1 MDRALLIRLLG
12 EKPANQETQTTYS
25 LAPLKQEEGYRY
37 TEISYQACDGETVQA
52 LLLIPDGVDS
62 EANEKHPTII
72 AHHQHGGRYD
82 AGMLEP
88 AGLCENPANTFALSL
103 CKAGFIVLC
112 PEQIGFG
119 RRREKLADGQYMNGR
134 DNERWFFIQY
144 YLQGRTLLGKCLF
157 DLECAV
163 DVLEQ
168 LPFVDKERIGICGH
182 SMGGLIAYWFGWYE
196 KRIKAIASV
205 CGFSSL
211 ALLQQRHLN
220 HTFTM
225 YLPGILNYGDTPD
238 LLYDICPKPLYL
250 TFGAEDRIF
259 PADATLDIC
268 RKAQSIYTLQEASNQ
283 CIAEVTDDG
292 HVFTEEK
299 QVKAA
304 EFFRRFL

>member
-1 MDRALLIRLLG
+1 MDRALLLRLLG
-12 EKPANQETQTTYS
+12 EKPARQEKTTYS
-25 LAPLKQEEGYRY
+25 LATLTQEDGYRY

-52 LLLIPDGVDS
+52 LLLIPDGVDIK
-62 EANEKHPTII
+62 ANEKHPTII

-88 AGLCENPANTFALSL
+88 AGLCENPANTFALTL
-103 CKAGFIVLC
+103 CKAGFVVLC

-119 RRREKLADGQYMNGR
+119 RRREKLSDGQYMNGR
-134 DNERWFFIQY
+134 DNERWLFIRY

-163 DVLEQ
+163 DVLANV
-168 LPFVDKERIGICGH
+168 PFVDNERIGICGH

-196 KRIKAIASV
+196 KRIKAITSA

-211 ALLQQRHLN
+211 TLLQKRHLN

-225 YLPGILNYGDTPD
+225 YLPGLLKYGDTPD
-238 LLYDICPKPLYL
+238 LLLDICPKPLYL
-250 TFGAEDRIF
+250 SFGAEDKIF
-259 PADATLDIC
+259 PKEGSQAIC
-268 RKAQSIYTLQEASNQ
+268 RMAKDIYAQQRASNQ
-283 CIAEVTDDG
+283 CNAEVTEDG

-299 QVKAA
+299 QSRAA
-304 EFFRRFL
+304 NFFRRFL

>member
-1 MDRALLIRLLG
+1 MDRALLLRLLG
-12 EKPANQETQTTYS
+12 EKPAKQEQTTYS
-25 LAPLKQEEGYRY
+25 LATLTQEDGYRY
-37 TEISYQACDGETVQA
+37 IEISYQACDGETVQA
-52 LLLIPDGVDS
+52 LLLIPDGVNI
-62 EANEKHPTII
+62 ETNEKHPTII

-119 RRREKLADGQYMNGR
+119 RRREKLADGHYMDGQ
-134 DNERWFFIQY
+134 DNERWLFVQY
-144 YLQGRTLLGKCLF
+144 YLRGRTLLGKCLF
-157 DLECAV
+157 DLECLI
-163 DVLEQ
+163 DVISS

-211 ALLQQRHLN
+211 ALLQKRHLN

-238 LLYDICPKPLYL
+238 LLDNICPKPLYL

-259 PADATLDIC
+259 PVDASLDIC

-283 CIAEVTDDG
+283 CIVEVTDDG

-304 EFFRRFL
+304 EFFRMFL